1 MYYKKEISWWN
12 KIFIKQDNI
21 KKDDNTLTNQIN
33 HFSDV
38 ILKKVKP
45 KVDGKDGLISL
56 KILDAIRQSSR
67 NGKKIKI

>member
-1 MYYKKEISWWN
+1 MCIRDS
-12 KIFIKQDNI
+12 
-21 KKDDNTLTNQIN
+21 TLTNQIN

-56 KILDAIRQSSR
+56 KIFDAIRQSSR